1 MSRKGCGAAPAILVG
16 AQILGL
22 LRSPFAAQDRSY
34 TDRVDGI
41 DMGMGEF
48 CGRFY
53 GERQIFNRKTLSP
66 FSNFRPRSNAREKIL
81 KRWAIRRS

>member
-22 LRSPFAAQDRSY
+22 LRSPFATQGRSY

-41 DMGMGEF
+41 DMGMGEL
-48 CGRFY
+48 CGRSAQA
-53 GERQIFNRKTLSP
+53 GRSVLRKPL
-66 FSNFRPRSNAREKIL
+66 R
-81 KRWAIRRS
+81 

>member
-22 LRSPFAAQDRSY
+22 LRSPFAAQGRSY

-41 DMGMGEF
+41 DMGMGEL
-48 CGRFY
+48 CVAIACDEAATGCTQVLAHTI
-53 GERQIFNRKTLSP
+53 EQKITANR
-66 FSNFRPRSNAREKIL
+66 
-81 KRWAIRRS
+81 